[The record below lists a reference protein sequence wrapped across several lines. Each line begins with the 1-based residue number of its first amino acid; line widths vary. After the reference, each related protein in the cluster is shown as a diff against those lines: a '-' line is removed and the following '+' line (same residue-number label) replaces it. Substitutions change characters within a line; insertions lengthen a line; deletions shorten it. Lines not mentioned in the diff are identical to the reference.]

1 MGGTFVCISLTSYTQ
16 RDEYTMASKSA
27 RREKSLER
35 IRASALD
42 LFVTKGYKE
51 TTVDEIAA
59 QSGLSKGNIYHYFN
73 SKQDLAL
80 DLLNSI
86 SRELEQLEWDA
97 VRDAQCTPDRIR
109 STIKLLFE
117 WVKESPQAALYF
129 FGPEGRKAVED
140 EKEPP
145 WSLGPLQ
152 ALEQLFV
159 RGQASGEVK
168 EALPWLPTLSFTMPV
183 QLALEYASGRVECDI
198 VEYVDEIAEMVW
210 CAVRSNSAAR
220 NELLEEVSTVEQE
233 RA

>member
-1 MGGTFVCISLTSYTQ
+1 
-16 RDEYTMASKSA
+16 MASKSA

-35 IRASALD
+35 IKASALD
-42 LFVTKGYKE
+42 LFVTRGYKE

-59 QSGLSKGNIYHYFN
+59 QAGLSKGNIYHYFS
-73 SKQDLAL
+73 SKQELAL

-86 SRELEQLEWDA
+86 SKEMEQLEWDI
-97 VRDAQCTPDRIR
+97 VRDAECTRDKIR
-109 STIKLLFE
+109 TIIKLLFE

-129 FGPEGRKAVED
+129 FGPEGSKVVEGG
-140 EKEPP
+140 KQPP

-159 RGQASGEVK
+159 RGQATGEVK
-168 EALPWLPTLSFTMPV
+168 ESLRSLPTLSFMIPV
-183 QLALEYASGRVECDI
+183 QLALDYASGRIECDI

-210 CAVRSNSAAR
+210 CAVRSDSAAR
-220 NELLEEVSTVEQE
+220 DELLEEVGTVEQE